1 MVYLDLYKPTMWQ
14 EVLLERLTVALLV
27 ETLILTPASY
37 VTVHKSPPPIPE
49 PHESGPRPPSHPLIY
64 T

>member
-1 MVYLDLYKPTMWQ
+1 MWQ